1 MRIAIA
7 TPAPA
12 GTTRGNRLT
21 ALRYADLLRAL
32 GHSVRIVERWT
43 RGDHDLLIA
52 LHAVKSHASI
62 AAFARAHPDRPSV
75 LVLTGTDVYGAA
87 LGQPKAQDSLRI
99 AARIV
104 TLQPQALNELD
115 ERSRAKATSILQA
128 AEAAPRKPRGGRKS
142 FRVVTLGHLRAVKD
156 PFVLADAVDLLP
168 PSSHV
173 AAIHAGEALDAA
185 HRRAARARSRRPSRW
200 RWTGPCK
207 HACALKLL
215 GSADVFVQTSIS
227 EGGSLALAEAVVTGL
242 PVLVTR
248 IPAAVGMLGAR
259 HPGFFAVGDAPALAR
274 LLGRVE
280 TDAAF
285 RERLARESRRI
296 APRFR
301 SATERAAWRALLA
314 GL

>member
-21 ALRYADLLRAL
+21 ALRYADLLRDL

-43 RGDHDLLIA
+43 RGDHDILIA
-52 LHAVKSHASI
+52 LHAAKSHASI
-62 AAFARAHPDRPSV
+62 TTFARVHPDRPIV

-87 LGQPKAQDSLRI
+87 LGQRKARESLRI
-99 AARIV
+99 AAHIV
-104 TLQPQALNELD
+104 TLQPQALDELD
-115 ERSRAKATSILQA
+115 ARSRAKATSILQA
-128 AEAAPRKPRGGRKS
+128 AEAAPRKARGRRTS

-156 PFVLADAVDLLP
+156 PFVFADAVDLLP
-168 PSSHV
+168 PSSRV

-185 HRRAARARSRRPSRW
+185 HRRTARARSRRPSRW
-200 RWTGPCK
+200 RWTGPCT
-207 HACALKLL
+207 HACAMKLL
-215 GSADVFVQTSIS
+215 GSADLFVQTSIS

-259 HPGFFAVGDAPALAR
+259 HPGFFPVGDAAALAG
-274 LLGRVE
+274 LLARVE
-280 TDAAF
+280 SDVAF
-285 RERLARESRRI
+285 RERLERESRRI

-301 SATERAAWRALLA
+301 ATTEREAWRALIARL
-314 GL
+314 